1 MRDRFNT
8 NSIRFRMTV
17 ATAGIAVLL
26 VMILIFC
33 FVYSSGMIRS
43 QVYSTYQTIL
53 STHIHG
59 LTNDLDGLESF
70 LISIVTD
77 NQEDLALLRKPDS
90 RWSLAAYRQQKDLA
104 DGIITN
110 SLVDGLFIYA
120 PESGLWIDST
130 VGNYDNNHRRTVRSY
145 ITDNIENADVYQ
157 QLKSWGAVQIGEEY
171 VIFRILK
178 SRGCYVGAWVR
189 ASTITEDFVLGEL
202 SHEGWVLISAG
213 VGAHY
218 DPAAQ
223 TLELDPAAAAERYQ
237 VESGYMAAA
246 QKCDKL
252 GAYLVILLKD
262 DAITRDL
269 DRFIVLLAI
278 LAVCALIAVAMLAF
292 VSYRYLVNP
301 LGKLSRAMQQFQKGD
316 WDIRLPEETELDEFL
331 DINAT
336 FNHMVEQV
344 EGLKIDVY
352 EQKTEKL
359 YVENQM
365 LKQQMAP
372 HTLINCLNTIHGLA
386 GSGKT
391 ELVQKMAEDLGRHL
405 RYLLS
410 GNQTVQL
417 RQELDHTRNYVEI
430 CNIRYSNG
438 ICLEEN
444 IDTHLDNAQIPPL
457 MIHGFV
463 ENSVKYALSPDKPTR
478 IGLQIWQEGS
488 DLRLLMWDNGPGYS
502 EEMLEKLAKPQVVRS
517 STGYRVG
524 LQNLVRRTQ
533 LLYGEEGS
541 YVHFHNAPEGGARME
556 VSIPYRTA
564 EGWIR

>member
-1 MRDRFNT
+1 MREQFNT
-8 NSIRFRMTV
+8 NSIRFRMAA
-17 ATAGIAVLL
+17 ATAGIALLL
-26 VMILIFC
+26 VVILVFC

-70 LISIVTD
+70 LISIATG
-77 NQEDLALLRKPDS
+77 NEDLAIINKLDDK
-90 RWSLAAYRQQKDLA
+90 WSLAAYRQQKDLA

-110 SLVDGLFIYA
+110 NLVDGFFIYT
-120 PESGLWIDST
+120 PESELWLDST
-130 VGNYDNNHRRTVRSY
+130 VGNYDNNHRRAVRSY
-145 ITDNIENADVYQ
+145 ISDNIENAEVYQ

-178 SRGCYVGAWVR
+178 SRGCYVGAWIR
-189 ASTITEDFVLGEL
+189 ASTITGDFVLGDL

-213 VGAHY
+213 PDAHY
-218 DPAAQ
+218 DPKAMA
-223 TLELDPAAAAERYQ
+223 LELDPLAAAERYQ

-262 DAITRDL
+262 DTLTRDL
-269 DRFIVLLAI
+269 DRFIVLMAI
-278 LAVCALIAVAMLAF
+278 LAACALIAVAALTFA
-292 VSYRYLVNP
+292 SYRFLVRP
-301 LGKLSRAMQQFQKGD
+301 LRKLSQAMQQFQKGD
-316 WDIRLPEETELDEFL
+316 WDIRLPEQTELDEFS

-352 EQKTEKL
+352 EHKTEKL

-386 GSGKT
+386 GSGKP

-417 RQELDHTRNYVEI
+417 HQELDHARNYVEI
-430 CNIRYSNG
+430 CNIRYRNG
-438 ICLEEN
+438 ISLEEQ
-444 IDTHLDNAQIPPL
+444 IDPKLGRAQIPPL

-463 ENSVKYALSPDKPTR
+463 ENSVKYALSPERPTL
-478 IGLQIWQEGS
+478 IGLRIWQEDGN
-488 DLRLLMWDNGPGYS
+488 LRLLMWDNGPGYS

-541 YVHFHNAPEGGARME
+541 FVRFHNAPEGGARME

-564 EGWIR
+564 EGWIK

>member
-1 MRDRFNT
+1 MRERFHS
-8 NSIRFRMTV
+8 NSIRFRMTA
-17 ATAGIAVLL
+17 ATAGVAVLL
-26 VMILIFC
+26 VIILIFC

-53 STHIHG
+53 ATHIHG
-59 LTNDLDGLESF
+59 LNNDLDALESF
-70 LISIVTD
+70 LISSIT
-77 NQEDLALLRKPDS
+77 NNEDLELLSEADS

-130 VGNYDNNHRRTVRSY
+130 VGNYDNNHRRAVRSY
-145 ITDNIENADVYQ
+145 ISDNIENAEVYQ

-178 SRGCYVGAWVR
+178 SRGCYVGAWIL
-189 ASTITEDFVLGEL
+189 ASTITEDFIMGDL
-202 SHEGWVLISAG
+202 SHEGWVLISG
-213 VGAHY
+213 GKDAHY
-218 DPAAQ
+218 DAGAED
-223 TLELDPAAAAERYQ
+223 LALDPAAAAQHYQ

-246 QKCDKL
+246 QKCEKL

-262 DAITRDL
+262 DTITRDL

-278 LAVCALIAVAMLAF
+278 LAGCALVAVATQTLA
-292 VSYRYLVNP
+292 SYRYLLKP
-301 LGKLSRAMQQFQKGD
+301 LGKLTRAMQQFQKGD
-316 WDIRLPEETELDEFL
+316 WDIRLPEETELDEFS

-344 EGLKIDVY
+344 EVLKIDVY
-352 EQKTEKL
+352 EQKAEKL
-359 YVENQM
+359 QIENQM

-386 GSGKT
+386 GSGKP
-391 ELVQKMAEDLGRHL
+391 ELVQKMAEDLGKHL

-417 RQELDHTRNYVEI
+417 RQELDHARNYVEI

-438 ICLEEN
+438 ICLNEE
-444 IDTHLDNAQIPPL
+444 LDPNLLHARIPPL
-457 MIHGFV
+457 MIYGFV
-463 ENSVKYALSPDKPTR
+463 ENSVKYALDPEKATL
-478 IGLQIWQEGS
+478 IGLRIWREGKN
-488 DLRLLMWDNGPGYS
+488 LRLQMWDNGPGYS
-502 EEMLEKLAKPQVVRS
+502 EEMLQKLAQPRPLQPAA
-517 STGYRVG
+517 GYRVG
-524 LQNLVRRTQ
+524 LMNLVRRTQ
-533 LLYGEEGS
+533 LLYEDAGS
-541 YVHFHNAPEGGARME
+541 YVRFYNAPEGGAYMD
-556 VSIPYRTA
+556 VCVPFRTT
-564 EGWIR
+564 EGWLQ